1 MTSYKQLMFTR
12 TKKRALPFQT
22 PSVRR
27 LRPNAKVN
35 RTNQFQ
41 DDSREENSTEGHKN
55 GGFFNLE
62 NDVSTLASS
71 DNNNN
76 NLPRTEDDSD
86 NNEDNLPRTEDDSD
100 NSDDS
105 LPLIEDDN
113 NNEDNLPLT
122 EDDSDNNED
131 NLPQTEDD
139 SNNSDDSLPL
149 IEDDNNNEDNLP
161 LTEDDSD
168 NNEDNL
174 PPTEDV
180 NDDNN
185 DGRLPQTIEDEP
197 NAHFEP
203 IQGEYG
209 PYFSNFTEQMLFF
222 WITKHMI
229 GNLPDAFELV
239 LSKRFF

>member
-1 MTSYKQLMFTR
+1 M
-12 TKKRALPFQT
+12 PFQT

-35 RTNQFQ
+35 WTNQFQ
-41 DDSREENSTEGHKN
+41 DDPREENSTEGHKN

-71 DNNNN
+71 DNNSN
-76 NLPRTEDDSD
+76 NLPRIEDD
-86 NNEDNLPRTEDDSD
+86 EDNLPRTEVDSD

-122 EDDSDNNED
+122 EDDS
-131 NLPQTEDD
+131 
-139 SNNSDDSLPL
+139 
-149 IEDDNNNEDNLP
+149 NNNEDNLP
-161 LTEDDSD
+161 LTED
-168 NNEDNL
+168 
-174 PPTEDV
+174 V

-185 DGRLPQTIEDEP
+185 DGHLLQTIEDKP
-197 NAHFEP
+197 NAHFKP

-229 GNLPDAFELV
+229 GNLPDAFKLV
-239 LSKRFF
+239 LSRHFF

>member
-35 RTNQFQ
+35 RINQFQ
-41 DDSREENSTEGHKN
+41 DDPREENSTEGHKN

-76 NLPRTEDDSD
+76 
-86 NNEDNLPRTEDDSD
+86 NLPRTEDDSD

-131 NLPQTEDD
+131 NLPRTEDD
-139 SNNSDDSLPL
+139 SDNSDDSLPL
-149 IEDDNNNEDNLP
+149 IEDNNNN
-161 LTEDDSD
+161 
-168 NNEDNL
+168 
-174 PPTEDV
+174 
-180 NDDNN
+180 NN
-185 DGRLPQTIEDEP
+185 DGCLPQTIEDEP

-203 IQGEYG
+203 IQGEY
-209 PYFSNFTEQMLFF
+209 
-222 WITKHMI
+222 
-229 GNLPDAFELV
+229 
-239 LSKRFF
+239 

>member
-27 LRPNAKVN
+27 LRPNVKVK

-41 DDSREENSTEGHKN
+41 DDPREENSTGRDKN

-62 NDVSTLASS
+62 NDVSTL
-71 DNNNN
+71 
-76 NLPRTEDDSD
+76 PRIED
-86 NNEDNLPRTEDDSD
+86 EDNLPRTEDDSD

-122 EDDSDNNED
+122 EDDSDNN
-131 NLPQTEDD
+131 DD
-139 SNNSDDSLPL
+139 S
-149 IEDDNNNEDNLP
+149 LP

-168 NNEDNL
+168 NNED
-174 PPTEDV
+174 V
-180 NDDNN
+180 DDNNN

-197 NAHFEP
+197 NARFEP

-222 WITKHMI
+222 WTTKHMI
-229 GNLPDAFELV
+229 GNLSNAF
-239 LSKRFF
+239 

>member
-41 DDSREENSTEGHKN
+41 DDPREENSTEGHKN

-86 NNEDNLPRTEDDSD
+86 
-100 NSDDS
+100 
-105 LPLIEDDN
+105 
-113 NNEDNLPLT
+113 
-122 EDDSDNNED
+122 
-131 NLPQTEDD
+131 
-139 SNNSDDSLPL
+139 NSDDSLPL